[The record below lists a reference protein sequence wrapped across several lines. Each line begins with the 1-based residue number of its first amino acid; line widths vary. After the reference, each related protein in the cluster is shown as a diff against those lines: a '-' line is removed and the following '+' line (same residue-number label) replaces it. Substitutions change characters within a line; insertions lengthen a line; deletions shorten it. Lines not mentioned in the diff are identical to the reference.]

1 MWSKTSCLTSFVQ
14 PIARLDDDPF
24 LWAAEERQ
32 RVDELRTVFT
42 TSQRGLPSHLLERG
56 QREKWFAET
65 VLFDLSSDREHN
77 RQILLTLVSI
87 LVQYWKTRQSMI
99 WLVKTW
105 SPHHPYSKET
115 GNRKGSTFCETPSK
129 EQVITTTTKKSVAE
143 LAPYTTLIPVLS
155 CTCFRKSLNGHTWKY
170 GDNCF
175 KGHRVWSLD
184 SGSSHSMFSHKTSE
198 CQGHMLSELS
208 IVGWPQCSLKI
219 CCSGN
224 MR

>member
-1 MWSKTSCLTSFVQ
+1 MVTSYYPFFCEHRACDRFWNLEQLSLHRLCDACESHLYKLKCSGAAVIYETNASSRDSLLVCLNYLITCMWSKTSCLTSFVQ

-87 LVQYWKTRQSMI
+87 LKNKT
-99 WLVKTW
+99 K
-105 SPHHPYSKET
+105 HD
-115 GNRKGSTFCETPSK
+115 
-129 EQVITTTTKKSVAE
+129 
-143 LAPYTTLIPVLS
+143 LI
-155 CTCFRKSLNGHTWKY
+155 G
-170 GDNCF
+170 
-175 KGHRVWSLD
+175 
-184 SGSSHSMFSHKTSE
+184 
-198 CQGHMLSELS
+198 
-208 IVGWPQCSLKI
+208 
-219 CCSGN
+219 
-224 MR
+224 